1 MYIIESAKIIMAE
14 SSKSSNLKFSDKVV
28 VVTGS
33 GTGIGQA
40 IAKKFAEKGAN
51 IIIMGR
57 RKEPLDKT
65 SDILIEIMKK
75 VGSSGTVRAFSGVD
89 VSDEVGINEMFS
101 SIKQEFGRVDIIVNN
116 AGVSGPVKTFTNASF
131 QDFKDCVAIHL
142 TGTFWTS
149 VQGLKVMDKGSK
161 IITIATFFT
170 EENKYEQRPYRF
182 RTPYTAAQ
190 GAKNR
195 LAEALAWELVEQ
207 GIKSVATNPGPVHS
221 DRIYKTVYPKA
232 AAEFLRIGGY
242 PGLDSTE
249 IELSAINGLELLGES
264 PEVFSKGIMEIAQQI
279 SKSRSSPSSSSSSSS
294 PPPTHSSAQPSSPSK
309 TTTTTTTT
317 SNTPITDSDNA
328 ATTTTATAAA
338 AATTPPPPQLTPTQ
352 GSGDLNKTIEG
363 MLIKIQEI
371 AEKIQQNTSKMIVD
385 NEFLSQEEV
394 ADMVLTLSDDTISKL
409 INGRIIPNDRVFYPV
424 KPIVGTFIDDNS
436 IQNLKEKVVII
447 TTTSSK
453 EKDVQRIISLANKLN
468 DIGVKQVI
476 ILSKNFD
483 DTKFYKD
490 FHSHSLDLAD
500 EEKVKRIF
508 NTAKTKFGSINS
520 VIHIT
525 GDYDY
530 NRSLLSLSRED
541 WDLLVENFIHIPAL
555 ITREAVKF
563 MSPADAIQKPSQF
576 KDSKGIIV
584 ILGPDSPSGK
594 KISGLSRAR
603 SEVFRGAL
611 RPYTATVNQELSD
624 VLGSKIKLNLILAGN
639 VEGIESKIENV
650 TTSVLNLIAG
660 SSLNKNEAFFYM
672 KEGTKKKNN

>member
-1 MYIIESAKIIMAE
+1 MAE
-14 SSKSSNLKFSDKVV
+14 SLKTPDLKFSDKIVV
-28 VVTGS
+28 ITGS

-40 IAKKFAEKGAN
+40 IAKKFAERGAS
-51 IIIMGR
+51 IIILGR

-65 SDILIEIMKK
+65 TEILVDIMKK
-75 VGSSGTVRAFSGVD
+75 VGSSGTVRSFSGVD
-89 VSDEVGINEMFS
+89 VSDENGINEMFS
-101 SIKQEFGRVDIIVNN
+101 NIKQEFGKVDIIVNN

-131 QDFKDCVAIHL
+131 KDFKDCVAIHL

-149 VQGLKVMDKGSK
+149 IQGLKVMDKGSK

-249 IELSAINGLELLGES
+249 VELSATNGLDLLGES

-279 SKSRSSPSSSSSSSS
+279 SNSRLSSISSSSS
-294 PPPTHSSAQPSSPSK
+294 PSS
-309 TTTTTTTT
+309 TTTT
-317 SNTPITDSDNA
+317 S
-328 ATTTTATAAA
+328 TTTTVTGTDDGVIASSSSPSPAGAA
-338 AATTPPPPQLTPTQ
+338 TPPPFMANQ
-352 GSGDLNKTIEG
+352 GDLNKTIEG

-371 AEKIQQNTSKMIVD
+371 AEKIQNNTSKMIVD

-453 EKDVQRIISLANKLN
+453 EKDVQRIVSLANKLN

-476 ILSKNFD
+476 ILSKNYD

-500 EEKVKRIF
+500 EDKVKRIF
-508 NTAKTKFGSINS
+508 NTAKTKFGSIDS

-639 VEGIESKIENV
+639 VEGMESNIENV
-650 TTSVLNLIAG
+650 TTSVLNLISG
-660 SSLNKNEAFFYM
+660 SSLNKNESIFYID
-672 KEGTKKKNN
+672 EGTKKNNN

>member
-1 MYIIESAKIIMAE
+1 MAE
-14 SSKSSNLKFSDKVV
+14 PLKSSGLKFSDKIV

-40 IAKKFAEKGAN
+40 IAKKFAEKGAS

-65 SDILIEIMKK
+65 SEILIDIMKK
-75 VGSSGTVRAFSGVD
+75 VGSSGTVKSFSGVD
-89 VSDEVGINEMFS
+89 VSDENGINDMFS
-101 SIKQEFGRVDIIVNN
+101 NIKQEFGKVDIIVNN

-149 VQGLKVMDKGSK
+149 VQGLKVMDRDSK

-195 LAEALAWELVEQ
+195 LAEALAWELVER

-249 IELSAINGLELLGES
+249 VEVSATKGLDLLGES
-264 PEVFSKGIMEIAQQI
+264 PEAFSKGIMEIAEQL
-279 SKSRSSPSSSSSSSS
+279 SNSRSSISSPPSSS
-294 PPPTHSSAQPSSPSK
+294 HS
-309 TTTTTTTT
+309 TTT
-317 SNTPITDSDNA
+317 STSNDDDSISSPA
-328 ATTTTATAAA
+328 
-338 AATTPPPPQLTPTQ
+338 LTPDQ
-352 GSGDLNKTIEG
+352 DDLNKTIEG
-363 MLIKIQEI
+363 MLMKIQEI
-371 AEKIQQNTSKMIVD
+371 AEKIQNNTSKMIVD

-424 KPIVGTFIDDNS
+424 KPIVGTSIDDNNL
-436 IQNLKEKVVII
+436 QNLKEKVVVI

-453 EKDVQRIISLANKLN
+453 EKDVQRITSLANKLN
-468 DIGVKQVI
+468 ETGVKQVI
-476 ILSKNFD
+476 ILSKNSSD

-500 EEKVKRIF
+500 EEKVKSIL
-508 NTAKTKFGSINS
+508 NTAKTKFGSIDS

-525 GDYDY
+525 GEYDY
-530 NRSLLSLSRED
+530 SRSLSSLSREE
-541 WDLLVENFIHIPAL
+541 WDVLVENFIHIPAL

-584 ILGPDSPSGK
+584 ILGPDSPYGK

-624 VLGSKIKLNLILAGN
+624 VLGSKIKLNLILPGN
-639 VEGIESKIENV
+639 IEGIESNIENV
-650 TTSVLNLIAG
+650 TTSILNLIAG
-660 SSLNKNEAFFYM
+660 SSLNKNESIFYIDEGK
-672 KEGTKKKNN
+672 KEK

>member
-1 MYIIESAKIIMAE
+1 MAE
-14 SSKSSNLKFSDKVV
+14 SLKTPDLKFSDKIVV
-28 VVTGS
+28 ITGS

-40 IAKKFAEKGAN
+40 IAKKFAERGAS
-51 IIIMGR
+51 IIILGR

-65 SDILIEIMKK
+65 TEILVDIMKK
-75 VGSSGTVRAFSGVD
+75 VGSSGTVRSFSGVD
-89 VSDEVGINEMFS
+89 VSDENGINEMFS
-101 SIKQEFGRVDIIVNN
+101 NIKQEFGKVDIIVNN

-131 QDFKDCVAIHL
+131 KDFKDCVAIHL

-149 VQGLKVMDKGSK
+149 IQGLKVMDKGAK

-249 IELSAINGLELLGES
+249 VELSATNGLDLLGES

-279 SKSRSSPSSSSSSSS
+279 SNSRLSSISSPSSSPSSPSTTTTSTTTITGTDDGVTASS
-294 PPPTHSSAQPSSPSK
+294 PPPPGAS
-309 TTTTTTTT
+309 
-317 SNTPITDSDNA
+317 
-328 ATTTTATAAA
+328 
-338 AATTPPPPQLTPTQ
+338 TPPPFIANQ
-352 GSGDLNKTIEG
+352 GDLNKTIEG
-363 MLIKIQEI
+363 MLTKIQEI
-371 AEKIQQNTSKMIVD
+371 AEKIQNNTSKMIVD

-436 IQNLKEKVVII
+436 LQNLKEKVVII

-476 ILSKNFD
+476 ILSKNYD

-500 EEKVKRIF
+500 EDKVKRIF
-508 NTAKTKFGSINS
+508 NTAKTKFGSIDS

-639 VEGIESKIENV
+639 VEGMESHIENV
-650 TTSVLNLIAG
+650 TSSVLNLISG
-660 SSLNKNEAFFYM
+660 SSLNKNESIFYID
-672 KEGTKKKNN
+672 EGTKKNNN

>member
-1 MYIIESAKIIMAE
+1 MAE
-14 SSKSSNLKFSDKVV
+14 SLKSSGLKFSDKIVV
-28 VVTGS
+28 ITGS

-40 IAKKFAEKGAN
+40 IAKKFAEKGAS

-65 SDILIEIMKK
+65 TEILIDIMKK
-75 VGSSGTVRAFSGVD
+75 VGSSGNVRSFSGVD
-89 VSDEVGINEMFS
+89 VSDENGINEMFS
-101 SIKQEFGRVDIIVNN
+101 NIKQEFGKVDIIVNN

-149 VQGLKVMDKGSK
+149 VQGLKVMDRGSK

-195 LAEALAWELVEQ
+195 LAEALAWELVER

-249 IELSAINGLELLGES
+249 VEVSATKGLDLLGES
-264 PEVFSKGIMEIAQQI
+264 PEAFSKGIMEIAVQLSNSRSSI
-279 SKSRSSPSSSSSSSS
+279 SSTPSSSPSSSNSTTSTSNIDGDSISS
-294 PPPTHSSAQPSSPSK
+294 PP
-309 TTTTTTTT
+309 
-317 SNTPITDSDNA
+317 
-328 ATTTTATAAA
+328 
-338 AATTPPPPQLTPTQ
+338 LTPNQ
-352 GSGDLNKTIEG
+352 DDLNKTIEG

-371 AEKIQQNTSKMIVD
+371 AEKIQKNTSKMIVD

-394 ADMVLTLSDDTISKL
+394 AEMVLTLSDDTISKL

-424 KPIVGTFIDDNS
+424 KPIVGTSIDDDNLH
-436 IQNLKEKVVII
+436 NLKEKVVVI

-468 DIGVKQVI
+468 EIGVKQVI
-476 ILSKNFD
+476 ILSKNSSD

-508 NTAKTKFGSINS
+508 NTAKTKFGSIDS

-525 GDYDY
+525 GEYDY
-530 NRSLLSLSRED
+530 SRSLSSLSREE
-541 WDLLVENFIHIPAL
+541 WDVLVENFIHIPAL

-563 MSPADAIQKPSQF
+563 MSPADAIQKPSLF
-576 KDSKGIIV
+576 KDSMGIIV
-584 ILGPDSPSGK
+584 ILGPDSPYGK

-624 VLGSKIKLNLILAGN
+624 VLGSKIKLNLVLPGN
-639 VEGIESKIENV
+639 IEGIESNIENV
-650 TTSVLNLIAG
+650 TTSILNLIAG
-660 SSLNKNEAFFYM
+660 SSLNKNESIFYID
-672 KEGTKKKNN
+672 EGKKNK

>member
-1 MYIIESAKIIMAE
+1 
-14 SSKSSNLKFSDKVV
+14 
-28 VVTGS
+28 
-33 GTGIGQA
+33 
-40 IAKKFAEKGAN
+40 
-51 IIIMGR
+51 
-57 RKEPLDKT
+57 
-65 SDILIEIMKK
+65 
-75 VGSSGTVRAFSGVD
+75 
-89 VSDEVGINEMFS
+89 
-101 SIKQEFGRVDIIVNN
+101 
-116 AGVSGPVKTFTNASF
+116 
-131 QDFKDCVAIHL
+131 
-142 TGTFWTS
+142 
-149 VQGLKVMDKGSK
+149 MDKGSK

-249 IELSAINGLELLGES
+249 VELSATNGLDLLGES
-264 PEVFSKGIMEIAQQI
+264 PEVFSKGIMEIAQQVSNSRLSSI
-279 SKSRSSPSSSSSSSS
+279 SPPS
-294 PPPTHSSAQPSSPSK
+294 PPPSTS
-309 TTTTTTTT
+309 TT
-317 SNTPITDSDNA
+317 SVTTVTGTDDGV
-328 ATTTTATAAA
+328 TAAA
-338 AATTPPPPQLTPTQ
+338 GAATPPPFIANQ
-352 GSGDLNKTIEG
+352 GDLNKTIEG

-371 AEKIQQNTSKMIVD
+371 AEKIQNNTSKMIVD

-424 KPIVGTFIDDNS
+424 KPIVGTSIDDNS

-453 EKDVQRIISLANKLN
+453 EKDVQRIIGLANKLN

-476 ILSKNFD
+476 ILSKNYD

-500 EEKVKRIF
+500 EEKIKRIF
-508 NTAKTKFGSINS
+508 NTAKTKFGSIDS

-639 VEGIESKIENV
+639 VEGMESNIENV
-650 TTSVLNLIAG
+650 TTSVLNLISG
-660 SSLNKNEAFFYM
+660 SSLNKNESIFYID
-672 KEGTKKKNN
+672 EGTKKNNN

>member
-1 MYIIESAKIIMAE
+1 MAE
-14 SSKSSNLKFSDKVV
+14 SLESPSLKFSDKIVV
-28 VVTGS
+28 ITGS

-40 IAKKFAEKGAN
+40 IAKKFAETGAS

-65 SDILIEIMKK
+65 TEILIDIMKK
-75 VGSSGTVRAFSGVD
+75 VGSSGTVRSFSGVD
-89 VSDEVGINEMFS
+89 VSDENGINEMFS
-101 SIKQEFGRVDIIVNN
+101 NIKQEFGKVDIIVNN

-195 LAEALAWELVEQ
+195 LAEALAWELVER
-207 GIKSVATNPGPVHS
+207 GIKSVGTNPGPVHS

-249 IELSAINGLELLGES
+249 VEVSSTKGLDLLGES
-264 PEVFSKGIMEIAQQI
+264 HEVFSKGIMEIAQQI
-279 SKSRSSPSSSSSSSS
+279 SDSRLSNSSSTLPPSSSPSSSSTTTSTTSTGSDDASSSSS
-294 PPPTHSSAQPSSPSK
+294 PPPT
-309 TTTTTTTT
+309 
-317 SNTPITDSDNA
+317 
-328 ATTTTATAAA
+328 TTTALN
-338 AATTPPPPQLTPTQ
+338 PNQD
-352 GSGDLNKTIEG
+352 DLNKTIEG

-371 AEKIQQNTSKMIVD
+371 AEKIQNNTSKMIVD

-424 KPIVGTFIDDNS
+424 KPIVGTSIDDNN

-476 ILSKNFD
+476 ILSKNYD

-508 NTAKTKFGSINS
+508 NTAKTKFGSIDS

-525 GDYDY
+525 GEYDY
-530 NRSLLSLSRED
+530 NRSLSSLSREE
-541 WDLLVENFIHIPAL
+541 WDILVENFIHIPAL

-639 VEGIESKIENV
+639 IEGIESNIENV

-660 SSLNKNEAFFYM
+660 SSLNKNESIFYIDEGK
-672 KEGTKKKNN
+672 KEK

>member
-1 MYIIESAKIIMAE
+1 MESAKIIMTE
-14 SSKSSNLKFSDKVV
+14 SSKSSDLKFSDKVV
-28 VVTGS
+28 VITGS

-40 IAKKFAEKGAN
+40 IAKKFAEKGAS

-65 SDILIEIMKK
+65 SDILTDIMKR
-75 VGSSGTVRAFSGVD
+75 VGSSGKVRSFSGVD

-101 SIKQEFGRVDIIVNN
+101 SLKQEFGKVDIIVNN

-131 QDFKDCVAIHL
+131 KDFKDCVAIHL

-149 VQGLKVMDKGSK
+149 VQGLKVMEKGSK

-195 LAEALAWELVEQ
+195 LAEALAWELVGE

-242 PGLDSTE
+242 PGLESPE
-249 IELSAINGLELLGES
+249 IEVAATKGLELFGEPS
-264 PEVFSKGIMEIAQQI
+264 EVYSRGTMDIAEEILN
-279 SKSRSSPSSSSSSSS
+279 SRTSNSSAGSSSTSTS
-294 PPPTHSSAQPSSPSK
+294 P
-309 TTTTTTTT
+309 TTTTNPDATTNTT
-317 SNTPITDSDNA
+317 SNN
-328 ATTTTATAAA
+328 
-338 AATTPPPPQLTPTQ
+338 TQ
-352 GSGDLNKTIEG
+352 NTLNKTIDG
-363 MLIKIQEI
+363 MLTKIQEI
-371 AEKIQQNTSKMIVD
+371 AEKIQNNTSKMIVD
-385 NEFLSQEEV
+385 NEFLSQDEV
-394 ADMVLTLSDDTISKL
+394 AEMVLTLADDTISKL
-409 INGRIIPNDRVFYPV
+409 INGRVIPNDRVFYPV
-424 KPIVGTFIDDNS
+424 KPIVGTFIDGNTIHD
-436 IQNLKEKVVII
+436 LKDKVVVV

-453 EKDVQRIISLANKLN
+453 EKDVQRVVNLANKLN
-468 DIGVKQVI
+468 EIGVKQVI
-476 ILSKNFD
+476 ILSRNPD
-483 DTKFYKD
+483 DMNYYKD
-490 FHSHSLDLAD
+490 FHSHSLDLLD

-508 NTAKTKFGSINS
+508 NTAKTKFGNIDAI
-520 VIHIT
+520 IHIT

-530 NRSLLSLSRED
+530 NRNLSSLSRQE
-541 WDLLVENFIHIPAL
+541 WDQLVNNFIHIPAL
-555 ITREAVKF
+555 ITREGVKF
-563 MSPADAIQKPSQF
+563 MAPDGAVHQPAKF

-584 ILGPDSPSGK
+584 ILGPDSPAGK

-624 VLGSKIKLNLILAGN
+624 VLGSRIRLYLVLAGN
-639 VEGIESKIENV
+639 VEGIEPDIGNI
-650 TTSVLNLIAG
+650 TTSLLNLISG
-660 SSLNKNEAFFYM
+660 SSLNKNESIFYID
-672 KEGTKKKNN
+672 EGKKRI

>member
-1 MYIIESAKIIMAE
+1 MAE
-14 SSKSSNLKFSDKVV
+14 SLKTPALKFSDKIVV
-28 VVTGS
+28 ITGS

-40 IAKKFAEKGAN
+40 IAKKFAERGAS

-65 SDILIEIMKK
+65 TEILVDIMKK
-75 VGSSGTVRAFSGVD
+75 VGSSGIVRSFSGVD
-89 VSDEVGINEMFS
+89 VSDENGINEMFS
-101 SIKQEFGRVDIIVNN
+101 NIKQEFGKVDIIVNN

-195 LAEALAWELVEQ
+195 LAEALAWELVDQ

-249 IELSAINGLELLGES
+249 VELSATNGLDLLGES
-264 PEVFSKGIMEIAQQI
+264 PEVFSKGTIEIAQQI
-279 SKSRSSPSSSSSSSS
+279 SNSRLSSISPSSSSPS
-294 PPPTHSSAQPSSPSK
+294 PP
-309 TTTTTTTT
+309 TTTNSTTT
-317 SNTPITDSDNA
+317 ITGTDDG
-328 ATTTTATAAA
+328 AA
-338 AATTPPPPQLTPTQ
+338 AATPVTPNQ
-352 GSGDLNKTIEG
+352 GDLNKTIEG

-371 AEKIQQNTSKMIVD
+371 AEKIQKNTSKMIVD

-424 KPIVGTFIDDNS
+424 KPIVGTYIDDNS
-436 IQNLKEKVVII
+436 IQNLKDKVVII

-453 EKDVQRIISLANKLN
+453 EKDVQRTISLANKLN

-476 ILSKNFD
+476 ILSKNYD

-500 EEKVKRIF
+500 EEKIKRIF
-508 NTAKTKFGSINS
+508 NTAKTKFGSIDS
-520 VIHIT
+520 LIHIT

-530 NRSLLSLSRED
+530 NRSLLSLSREE

-639 VEGIESKIENV
+639 VEGIESNIENV

-660 SSLNKNEAFFYM
+660 SSLNKNESIFYID
-672 KEGTKKKNN
+672 EGTKKNNN

>member
-1 MYIIESAKIIMAE
+1 MAE
-14 SSKSSNLKFSDKVV
+14 SLESPSLKFSDKIVV
-28 VVTGS
+28 ITGS

-40 IAKKFAEKGAN
+40 IAKKFAETGAS

-65 SDILIEIMKK
+65 TEILIDIMKK
-75 VGSSGTVRAFSGVD
+75 VGSTSTVRSFSGVD
-89 VSDEVGINEMFS
+89 VSDENGINEMFS
-101 SIKQEFGRVDIIVNN
+101 NIKQEFGKVDIIVNN

-195 LAEALAWELVEQ
+195 LAEALAWELVER
-207 GIKSVATNPGPVHS
+207 GIKSVGTNPGPVHS

-249 IELSAINGLELLGES
+249 VEVSSTKGLDLLGES
-264 PEVFSKGIMEIAQQI
+264 HEVFSKGIMEIAQQI
-279 SKSRSSPSSSSSSSS
+279 SDSRLSNSSSTLPPPPSSSPSSSSTSTTTSTTITGSDDASSSSS
-294 PPPTHSSAQPSSPSK
+294 PPPP
-309 TTTTTTTT
+309 
-317 SNTPITDSDNA
+317 
-328 ATTTTATAAA
+328 TTTTALN
-338 AATTPPPPQLTPTQ
+338 PNQD
-352 GSGDLNKTIEG
+352 DLNKTIEG

-371 AEKIQQNTSKMIVD
+371 AEKIQNNTSKMIVD

-424 KPIVGTFIDDNS
+424 KPIVGTSIDDNN

-476 ILSKNFD
+476 ILSKNYD

-508 NTAKTKFGSINS
+508 NTAKTKFGSIDS

-525 GDYDY
+525 GEYDY
-530 NRSLLSLSRED
+530 NRSLSSLSREE
-541 WDLLVENFIHIPAL
+541 WDILVENFIHIPAL

-639 VEGIESKIENV
+639 IEGIESNIENV

-660 SSLNKNEAFFYM
+660 SSLNKNESIFYIDEGK
-672 KEGTKKKNN
+672 KEK